1 MLTARSMASEGQ
13 PKVAMESVED
23 MEAKHGD
30 LTAFARQSRKKI
42 RAARKARES
51 DIAERI
57 AHWRDKRGAQTLSRA
72 EVSRHC
78 RATDAWVIVD
88 GVVYDVTGFIEQ
100 HPGGPQLLAE
110 RAGQDV
116 TETFRDLGHSQLAS
130 YILSEMYV
138 GDLPLIECVSGA
150 ADSDSDDLS
159 SDEDSRANPVVDM
172 RPKPRQ
178 REQEPAAPEPAA
190 PVTAPALAQRHL
202 PARYRK
208 RVPAKGDGAPPEDGG
223 RDGDAGGVVTDSGAA
238 GGQSGVRAG
247 GGYTAG
253 PKQVAR
259 AGARGLPRPVPSAW
273 EYTRMSL
280 SSWESAKPF
289 LRDVWAALQRQAR
302 ARRCALL
309 LQLASWRT
317 RALSLSPS
325 LPPSVARARVV
336 SACARA
342 LSFAHTNAQT
352 QMRARALSLSL
363 TLSLQQAAAHRGRRR
378 SPSCR
383 DLALFASSAFSRG
396 APATGWPV
404 HL

>member
-223 RDGDAGGVVTDSGAA
+223 RDGDAGGVVTDSGAG

-253 PKQVAR
+253 PKQVGR

-325 LPPSVARARVV
+325 LPPSLCSPCSRGECMR
-336 SACARA
+336 ACALFRT
-342 LSFAHTNAQT
+342 HKRTNTNA
-352 QMRARALSLSL
+352 RARALSLTHSL
-363 TLSLQQAAAHRGRRR
+363 STTG
-378 SPSCR
+378 C
-383 DLALFASSAFSRG
+383 SSSG
-396 APATGWPV
+396 S
-404 HL
+404 